1 MPKNAVKL
9 PVFAL
14 LRGKKHAVQL
24 RGLHD
29 WFVFGM
35 IQADVHQKPLPRGG
49 ARFALNPFHFKEVVC
64 MFAKL
69 YVRLQS
75 ARAEL
80 DEKALLIALFVI
92 AAIVGLSPLGQAIA
106 AKFQQL
112 ASTLGS

>member
-1 MPKNAVKL
+1 M
-9 PVFAL
+9 
-14 LRGKKHAVQL
+14 
-24 RGLHD
+24 
-29 WFVFGM
+29 FV
-35 IQADVHQKPLPRGG
+35 
-49 ARFALNPFHFKEVVC
+49 
-64 MFAKL
+64 KL

-112 ASTLGS
+112 ASTLGG